1 MPIDASIALGVKPMQ
16 VKSQGE
22 YLNELYNQQNA
33 EQTNQLNQMK
43 MDEYKRGLT
52 EDEAVK
58 NALTRLDR
66 NSPTYEQD
74 RFNAYALKGIEG
86 VKAYAATKKEEA
98 AAEEHAVGTTG
109 KKLTNVKEASA
120 FHRDNLWGVT
130 DAPSAVAW
138 VENLYKDATI
148 GSSLDTMIPKQQ
160 MLASIPT
167 DPAQLANW
175 KTQVAMGS
183 KEFAKDRMAKPSNLA
198 ILQNEYAALSPND
211 PNRAAYEAAIR
222 KETLSA
228 DMQAYE
234 AAKLQGYKGSIFDY
248 KRDIAKAGSSTSTVV
263 MPPQEK
269 EFEKQVGK
277 DQAEILKT
285 SKASAEDAAQ
295 ILATNMV
302 GKNLLDKGMLTGV
315 GAQFFTTLNQGL
327 SQAGIDF
334 GFADAAQNSQAY
346 GALMA
351 TNTAKIIKQF
361 GAGTGLSDAD
371 REYALKA
378 AAGDIKMDEKA
389 IRKILTIN
397 NTASQNAINKHNKM
411 VKTVEAKTNTILPY
425 AVEVTDY
432 TAGIPSATDTTAKKG
447 TKTLNKIFGF

>member
-1 MPIDASIALGVKPMQ
+1 MPVDASIALGVKPMPIE
-16 VKSQGE
+16 SPI
-22 YLNELYNQQNA
+22 NQMAKMYEMQNA
-33 EQTNQLNQMK
+33 VQSNQLNQMK

-52 EDEAVK
+52 EDEAIK

-86 VKAYAATKKEEA
+86 VKAYAATKNEEA

-130 DAPSAVAW
+130 DSLSAAAW

-167 DPAQLANW
+167 DPTQLANW

-183 KEFAKDRMAKPSNLA
+183 KEFAKESMAKPSDLA
-198 ILQNEYAALSPND
+198 RLQNEMNALLPND
-211 PNRAAYEAAIR
+211 PRRVEYKNAINKLTTHAPAA
-222 KETLSA
+222 
-228 DMQAYE
+228 
-234 AAKLQGYKGSIFDY
+234 
-248 KRDIAKAGSSTSTVV
+248 SSTVN

-269 EFEKQVGK
+269 EFEKELGK
-277 DQAEILKT
+277 EQAKT
-285 SKASAEDAAQ
+285 VLANKTNAENAAKM
-295 ILATNMV
+295 LATN
-302 GKNLLDKGMLTGV
+302 KIATNLLNEGMLTGT
-315 GAQFFTTLNQGL
+315 GAEFFTQLNQGL
-327 SQAGIDF
+327 KLAGLDF
-334 GFADAAQNSQAY
+334 GYGDAAKNSQAY

-351 TNTAKIIKQF
+351 KNTASIIKDF

-371 REYALKA
+371 REYALS
-378 AAGDIKMDEKA
+378 AAGGKINMDEKA
-389 IRKILTIN
+389 LRRIIDIN
-397 NTASQNAINKHNKM
+397 SQAAQNVITKHNKD
-411 VKTVEAKTNTILPY
+411 VSSIKTNVPLT
-425 AVEVTDY
+425 VNVGDY
-432 TAGIPSATDTTAKKG
+432 TAGITEPTATDGRKPLTSII
-447 TKTLNKIFGF
+447 KTPRR

>member
-1 MPIDASIALGVKPMQ
+1 MPVDASIALGVKPMQ

-43 MDEYKRGLT
+43 MDDYKRGLT
-52 EDEAVK
+52 EDEAIK

-86 VKAYAATKKEEA
+86 VKAYAATRKEEA

-183 KEFAKDRMAKPSNLA
+183 KEFAKESIAKPSDLA
-198 ILQNEYAALSPND
+198 RLQNEMNALSPND
-211 PNRAAYEAAIR
+211 PRRVE
-222 KETLSA
+222 
-228 DMQAYE
+228 
-234 AAKLQGYKGSIFDY
+234 YK
-248 KRDIAKAGSSTSTVV
+248 
-263 MPPQEK
+263 
-269 EFEKQVGK
+269 
-277 DQAEILKT
+277 
-285 SKASAEDAAQ
+285 
-295 ILATNMV
+295 
-302 GKNLLDKGMLTGV
+302 
-315 GAQFFTTLNQGL
+315 
-327 SQAGIDF
+327 
-334 GFADAAQNSQAY
+334 
-346 GALMA
+346 
-351 TNTAKIIKQF
+351 
-361 GAGTGLSDAD
+361 
-371 REYALKA
+371 
-378 AAGDIKMDEKA
+378 
-389 IRKILTIN
+389 
-397 NTASQNAINKHNKM
+397 NAINKLTTHAPAATSTSYTKIENFVPASEEAQKDYMKGARTTYDQLKNAKGTLASIDKAITLVPSSKQFMGPAGESLMSASSFLNNRLGLNIDVKGITDATELRTRIFFNIMDNLKKM
-411 VKTVEAKTNTILPY
+411 DAQPSQMQQQIMQEALGNLGTDPNALPNVLNAFKDIIKGKVADYNADVTSAESRGVKFPYKPQIDLGETATTILPTSA
-425 AVEVTDY
+425 AVQYLRNNPATRAQYDAKY
-432 TAGIPSATDTTAKKG
+432 GAGASAKILKG
-447 TKTLNKIFGF
+447 N

>member
-43 MDEYKRGLT
+43 MDEYKRGLS
-52 EDEAVK
+52 EDEAIK

-183 KEFAKDRMAKPSNLA
+183 KEFAKESIAKPSDLA
-198 ILQNEYAALSPND
+198 RLQNEMNALSPND
-211 PNRAAYEAAIR
+211 PRRVEYKNAINKLTTHAPAA
-222 KETLSA
+222 S
-228 DMQAYE
+228 
-234 AAKLQGYKGSIFDY
+234 
-248 KRDIAKAGSSTSTVV
+248 STVV

>member
-1 MPIDASIALGVKPMQ
+1 MPVDASIALGVKPMQ

-43 MDEYKRGLT
+43 MDEYKRGLS
-52 EDEAVK
+52 EDEAIK

-183 KEFAKDRMAKPSNLA
+183 KEFAKESIAKPSDLA
-198 ILQNEYAALSPND
+198 RLQNEMNALSPND
-211 PNRAAYEAAIR
+211 PRRVEYKNAINKLTTHAPAA
-222 KETLSA
+222 
-228 DMQAYE
+228 
-234 AAKLQGYKGSIFDY
+234 
-248 KRDIAKAGSSTSTVV
+248 SSTVN

-285 SKASAEDAAQ
+285 SKASAEDAVQ

-302 GKNLLDKGMLTGV
+302 GKTLLDKGMITGA
-315 GAQFFTTLNQGL
+315 GADFFVQLNKGL
-327 SQAGIDF
+327 LRAGMDF
-334 GFADAAQNSQAY
+334 GGADAAQNSQAY

-351 TNTAKIIKQF
+351 ANTAKIIKQF

-378 AAGDIKMDEKA
+378 AASDIKMDEKA
-389 IRKILTIN
+389 IRTILDIN
-397 NTASQNAINKHNKM
+397 NRAAQNVINKHNKM
-411 VKTVEAKTNTILPY
+411 VKTVEDKTKTILPY
-425 AVEVTDY
+425 SVEVTDY

-447 TKTLNKIFGF
+447 TKTLNKIFGY